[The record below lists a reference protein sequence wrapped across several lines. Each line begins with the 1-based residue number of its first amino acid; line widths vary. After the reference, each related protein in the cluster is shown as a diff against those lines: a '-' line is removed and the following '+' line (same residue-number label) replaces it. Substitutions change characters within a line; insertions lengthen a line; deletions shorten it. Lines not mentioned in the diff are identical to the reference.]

1 MVRVNGAR
9 RLIVV
14 TGTGRAVYLLTG
26 DTIQHPKCATSECH
40 HVWMPVTAAHPV
52 TRGLRA
58 KVGIW
63 HHSGLDQLTL
73 NGHPLYEFVGDAR
86 PGEATGE
93 GIHSFGGVWWVLCP
107 KGNAVTGMAMGHTSS
122 TMTAGS
128 SGSASGTTPAGS
140 AGGYGY
146 GY

>member
-1 MVRVNGAR
+1 
-9 RLIVV
+9 
-14 TGTGRAVYLLTG
+14 
-26 DTIQHPKCATSECH
+26 
-40 HVWMPVTAAHPV
+40 
-52 TRGLRA
+52 
-58 KVGIW
+58 
-63 HHSGLDQLTL
+63 
-73 NGHPLYEFVGDAR
+73 
-86 PGEATGE
+86 
-93 GIHSFGGVWWVLCP
+93 VLCP